1 MAMAKPKVYVTRHL
15 FKEAVDVLDEY
26 VDAEIFEGDEDPVP
40 RSLLLEKVRDV
51 DGLLCLITERIDR
64 EVLDAG
70 KKLKVVSNCAVGY
83 NNVDVEEATKRGIYV
98 TNTPGILTETTADC
112 AFALMMAVSRRI
124 VEGDK
129 NIRAKKWIHAWG
141 LRMFVGAD
149 VHGKTL
155 GIVGLGRI
163 GVAMTHRA
171 KGFNMKVV
179 YYDVFRRKDLE
190 EQLGIEYLPLNELLA
205 NSDFV
210 SIHVPLS
217 DDTHHFIGREQLS
230 RMKKTAYLVNT
241 SRGSVVDEAALL
253 KALRN
258 KTIAGAAID
267 VFEQEPIDPNS
278 GLIGLDNIVMTPHIA
293 SASIDT
299 RTAMAVMAARNL
311 VTALQGKEPPNCVN
325 PEAKKHM

>member
-1 MAMAKPKVYVTRHL
+1 MAKPKVYVTRQL

-26 VDAEIFEGDEDPVP
+26 VDAEIFEGDEDPIP
-40 RSLLLEKVRDV
+40 RELLLAKVKNV

-112 AFALMMAVSRRI
+112 AFALMMTVARRI

-129 NIRAKKWIHAWG
+129 NIRAKKWINAWG

-149 VHGKTL
+149 VHSKTL

-179 YYDVFRRKDLE
+179 YYDVSRRKDLE
-190 EQLGIEYLPLNELLA
+190 EQLGIDYFPLNELLA

-217 DDTHHFIGREQLS
+217 DDTHHLISREQLS
-230 RMKKTAYLVNT
+230 KMKKTAYLINT

-253 KALRN
+253 EALRN
-258 KTIAGAAID
+258 KTVAGAAID